1 MKLLHISDLHI
12 GKRVNEFSMIE
23 DQKYILRQILTIA
36 DQQQADGVM
45 IAGDIYDKP
54 VPSAEAVQ
62 VFDWFLTELADRG
75 KKVYAVSGNHD
86 SAERIA
92 FGAQLMRGRGV
103 YVSPV
108 YRGETAKY
116 TLTDAYGEM
125 NIYLLPFIKPA
136 VVRHALEGLTDTDA
150 DFMQEEVLS
159 DAAEKEKPSKVLP
172 RSCYET
178 EKSSEVL
185 SESCYETEKPSKV
198 SSESCYETEKSSKV
212 SLESCYETEK
222 LLKVLSESCYETEK
236 PSKVSPESYYD
247 AVKIAIERMNVDTSK
262 RNILIAHQFVTGAGR
277 CDSEEV
283 SVGGLDNVESEVFD
297 AFDYVALGHIHSPQ
311 FIKRETLRY
320 CGTPLKYS
328 FSEADQEK
336 SVTVVEFA
344 EKGNIQL
351 STVPLVPLRDMRRI
365 RGTYLEVTAR
375 TFYQEFNKEDYVQVT
390 LTDEEDIP
398 DGLQKLRIIYPNLM
412 RLDYDNSRT
421 KQSHMIERAEDIE
434 QKSEQELFAEF
445 YELQNNQP
453 MNAEQAAFVAQLIAA
468 CKEQDK

>member
-150 DFMQEEVLS
+150 DFTQEEVLS

-172 RSCYET
+172 G
-178 EKSSEVL
+178 
-185 SESCYETEKPSKV
+185 
-198 SSESCYETEKSSKV
+198 SCYETEKSSKV
-212 SLESCYETEK
+212 S
-222 LLKVLSESCYETEK
+222 SESCYEKEK

-336 SVTVVEFA
+336 SVTLVEFA

-375 TFYQEFNKEDYVQVT
+375 TFYQEFNTEDYVQVT

-412 RLDYDNSRT
+412 RLEYDNSRT

-468 CKEQDK
+468 CKGGITIE